1 MGLGQL
7 GTIHQAAEGLFN
19 LFLFNSIQF
28 SNLFHPGK
36 QWGGEGQGRGECVHS
51 HHNET
56 AATRQSFAGW
66 LARIS
71 ANFHSNDLAAAA

>member
-36 QWGGEGQGRGECVHS
+36 QWGGEEQGRGECVHS
-51 HHNET
+51 HHN
-56 AATRQSFAGW
+56 
-66 LARIS
+66 
-71 ANFHSNDLAAAA
+71 

>member
-1 MGLGQL
+1 MGTAGLGAQPVLPWRGDTEGLEMGLGQL
-7 GTIHQAAEGLFN
+7 GAIHQAAEGLFN

-51 HHNET
+51 HHN
-56 AATRQSFAGW
+56 
-66 LARIS
+66 
-71 ANFHSNDLAAAA
+71 